1 MNPAQLNHR
10 INILYDVNATVN
22 PPITDDN
29 GTPIENWQVYKTL
42 WCRKEGMNGKG
53 MRLPRLIYAANAS
66 QSIVNGMFSVRYRT
80 DITPSMRVQDGND
93 IYTIKDTP
101 DIDGNRQFIMII
113 TEKVINVGS

>member
-10 INILYDVNATVN
+10 INILYDVNATAN

-29 GTPIENWQVYKTL
+29 GTPIENWQVYKPL

-53 MRLPRLIYAANAS
+53 MRLPKLIYAANAS
-66 QSIVNGMFSVRYRT
+66 KSIVNGMFQVRYRE
-80 DITPSMRVQDGND
+80 DITTCMRVQDGNN

-101 DIDGNRQFIMII
+101 DVDGNREFMMII
-113 TEKVINVGS
+113 TEKVVNVGS